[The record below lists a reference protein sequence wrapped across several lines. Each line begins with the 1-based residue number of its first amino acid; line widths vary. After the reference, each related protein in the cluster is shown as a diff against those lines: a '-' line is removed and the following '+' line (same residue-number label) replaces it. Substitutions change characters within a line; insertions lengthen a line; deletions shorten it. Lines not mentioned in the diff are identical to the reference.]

1 MTTPGLSLNPNPTPN
16 RHRPTLAA
24 RAEAERAAA
33 MKAARASRVTPTATS
48 RMNARPTSTPRSSGA
63 TTTSSRAKSTSATYR
78 PKAEA
83 TDTRPRPA
91 VSESNPKPSTP
102 RPEVATETNSNPKSK
117 KSRELKSAAKK
128 NLKVMRRTRNQ
139 HPVRTQ
145 ARILKYGTSGF
156 ARNIW
161 LSTAATSV
169 MIVTLVILFVTT
181 VASAILTNTAQI
193 MRDKIDSTIYIRPNT
208 PEATYRQ
215 LADIM
220 KKDENVKSLETST
233 SEQEYNKFA
242 AEKSNASGLS
252 NILDSEM
259 KEIMIAQMPG
269 TMRIKVY
276 NSEDFSSIK
285 DIVENDP
292 LFQEYVDPAESPPT
306 KSTRSK
312 SPPLPPG
319 RASPATLAL
328 G

>member
-1 MTTPGLSLNPNPTPN
+1 
-16 RHRPTLAA
+16 
-24 RAEAERAAA
+24 
-33 MKAARASRVTPTATS
+33 
-48 RMNARPTSTPRSSGA
+48 
-63 TTTSSRAKSTSATYR
+63 
-78 PKAEA
+78 
-83 TDTRPRPA
+83 
-91 VSESNPKPSTP
+91 
-102 RPEVATETNSNPKSK
+102 
-117 KSRELKSAAKK
+117 
-128 NLKVMRRTRNQ
+128 MRRTRNQ

-292 LFQEYVDPAESPPT
+292 LFQEYVDPSREPTYEVNQVEIATITSWARIARNAGLGLTIVFLIISVLIIFSTIRIAIFSRREEIYMMKLVGAEKRFIRGPFLVEAEICGVIAGIIAATVSYAGFMALAPRLERYGIDIT
-306 KSTRSK
+306 SITEILESNRLVFIYIIFIAAGILISNLSARLAISK
-312 SPPLPPG
+312 YLNK
-319 RASPATLAL
+319 T
-328 G
+328 